1 MYNKIKSIFKN
12 KIIENVQDIINNS
25 YYYFYQDYSCKNIFG
40 IKKDISSSE
49 YLMLNT
55 MFLEKK
61 TYSLDAKQQSISE
74 YLYGES
80 SSPFKQDI
88 NFVVY
93 SVNDEDET
101 IVNKVLEDIY
111 SNITIIKY
119 MKFSVAFGL
128 FDLTIKDMFQAL
140 SSDLG
145 YNVFVN
151 FGFLITKETKG
162 EEIVSYINYCDK
174 LESNEFTT
182 LSDVVINANNK
193 NIELIRLISKNV
205 INKLKDLA
213 SYNEIVNVLFKN
225 NLNVSLTSKLLYMHR
240 GTVLNKIEQIKKLTT
255 LDVQN
260 FKDAYTLKILID
272 IEK

>member
-12 KIIENVQDIINNS
+12 KIIENVHDISNNS
-25 YYYFYQDYSCKNIFG
+25 YYYFYQDHTCKNIFG
-40 IKKDISSSE
+40 IRKDISTSE

-61 TYSLDAKQQSISE
+61 TYSLDSKQQSLSE

-80 SSPFKQDI
+80 SSPFKHDI
-88 NFVVY
+88 NFIVY

-101 IVNKVLEDIY
+101 IVNKVLEDLY
-111 SNITIIKY
+111 SNIIIIKY
-119 MKFSVAFGL
+119 KKYNVAFGN

-145 YNVFVN
+145 YGVFVN
-151 FGFLITKETKG
+151 FGFLVTKETEGKD
-162 EEIVSYINYCDK
+162 IITYINYCD
-174 LESNEFTT
+174 LLSLNEFTT

-193 NIELIRLISKNV
+193 DIDVIKIISKNI
-205 INKLKDLA
+205 INKLKELT
-213 SYNEIVNVLFKN
+213 SYNELVNVLFKN

-240 GTVLNKIEQIKKLTT
+240 GTVLNKIDQIKKLTT
-255 LDVQN
+255 LDIQN
-260 FKDAYTLKILID
+260 FKDAYALKVLLD
-272 IEK
+272 LEK